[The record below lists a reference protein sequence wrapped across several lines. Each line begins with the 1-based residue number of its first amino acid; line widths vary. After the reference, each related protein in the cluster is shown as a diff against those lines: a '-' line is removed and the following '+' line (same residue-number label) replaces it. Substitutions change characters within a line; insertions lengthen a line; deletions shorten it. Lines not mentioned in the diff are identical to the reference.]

1 MVPGLSRG
9 AAAEVMDLRIHKAIA
24 QRLEEGL
31 SGGWLSDYLV
41 AWHGP
46 SGRLEPNVT
55 VWRADG
61 RTDAEVKAYIAAVLT
76 GFVPAQDIEVT
87 DL

>member
-1 MVPGLSRG
+1 
-9 AAAEVMDLRIHKAIA
+9 MDLRIHKAIA
-24 QRLEEGL
+24 QKLEEGL

-46 SGRLEPNVT
+46 SGRLAPNVT

-61 RTDAEVKAYIAAVLT
+61 RTDDEVRAYLDALLT
-76 GFVPAQDIEVT
+76 GIVPAQDIEVA